1 MPLPLGWLVQ
11 IQAPASRAAGG
22 FEFCNVP
29 GDAVGWNPWW
39 ALLSWRLGWRC
50 AALVCWRRGG
60 AAGTSADVAAAVG
73 VPSSLDFGVS
83 RGGCVRDSCGRA
95 LKSCRAQWVWDRS
108 RWHLGDCGRVAQ
120 PLWAPFSHLCVG

>member
-50 AALVCWRRGG
+50 AALMCAGGEEARR
-60 AAGTSADVAAAVG
+60 A
-73 VPSSLDFGVS
+73 
-83 RGGCVRDSCGRA
+83 
-95 LKSCRAQWVWDRS
+95 RAQMWLLRS
-108 RWHLGDCGRVAQ
+108 VFRPR
-120 PLWAPFSHLCVG
+120 